1 MNEYNIIHSLLYT
14 NSLKNQGYLKNIYPI
29 KFNSFTLFRHIL
41 NYPIRRGS
49 RMIFSILSIYSDYKI
64 SNLINQN
71 SEYLESIIS
80 IDSDRVTMNR
90 RDFKSRGEGLE
101 NILLGGKW
109 RLFSNPSPVQ
119 FLVNSHP
126 NIIHPSPN
134 EMDYRE
140 CIKLYGHNP
149 LYRG

>member
-1 MNEYNIIHSLLYT
+1 MIIIMNEYNIIHSLLYT
-14 NSLKNQGYLKNIYPI
+14 NSLKSQGYLKNIYPI

-41 NYPIRRGS
+41 NYPIRRDS

-71 SEYLESIIS
+71 SDHLEIIAS
-80 IDSDRVTMNR
+80 SDPGTVPLNHG
-90 RDFKSRGEGLE
+90 DVWACRGEGLE
-101 NILLGGKW
+101 NVFMGGKW

-126 NIIHPSPN
+126 NIIHPSPS
-134 EMDYRE
+134 
-140 CIKLYGHNP
+140 
-149 LYRG
+149 